1 MKRSPLCKSFQALID
16 ESSYTRFSA
25 RNIVFSRVGWDT
37 KAVFYKKR
45 IHSEAE
51 EIISHDIEGYSR
63 IEYERSRAAWTVH
76 DLLGSQ
82 FGREWAGQL
91 SHRGEQRPPRETQTS
106 PEQMSQRIKEAGRY
120 YGAALTGITELDDR
134 WLYTHQRDG
143 SEINFDP
150 ELRYAIV
157 MATAMDPA
165 LIRKSPIF
173 DAATTVGIGYSR
185 MALLV
190 ATMAEMIGSLGYRA
204 VPMANDTALSIP
216 LAIQAGLGRL
226 GRNGMLLTTPHGAC
240 VRLCKVLT
248 DLPLLP
254 DEASEP
260 ALNEACRSCFI
271 CAASCPVKAIS
282 DRKQPFFETTSISNN
297 RGILR
302 WPVDPEL
309 CYGFWVKNGSDCST
323 CIARCPM
330 TPQSEH
336 PSKV

>member
-1 MKRSPLCKSFQALID
+1 MKRYPLCKSFQPLID
-16 ESSYTRFSA
+16 ESSYSRFSA
-25 RNIVFSRVGWDT
+25 RNIVFARAEWDT
-37 KAVFYKKR
+37 QAAIYNKR

-51 EIISHDIEGYSR
+51 EIISRDIEGYSR

-76 DLLGSQ
+76 DLLGNH
-82 FGREWAGQL
+82 FGEEWAGRH
-91 SHRGEQRPPRETQTS
+91 SNRRGQRPSRETAGG
-106 PEQMSQRIKEAGRY
+106 PEQMAKRVKEAGRY
-120 YGAALTGITELDDR
+120 YGATLTGITELDDR

-143 SEINFDP
+143 SEIEFDP
-150 ELRYAIV
+150 ELRYVIV

-165 LIRKSPIF
+165 LIRRSPVF

-185 MALLV
+185 MAFLV
-190 ATMAEMIGSLGYRA
+190 STMAEMISSLGYRA

-226 GRNGMLLTTPHGAC
+226 GRNGMLLTPSHGAC

-254 DEASEP
+254 DNPSEP
-260 ALNEACRSCFI
+260 ALNEACLSCFI
-271 CAASCPVKAIS
+271 CAAACPVKAIS
-282 DRKQPFFETTSISNN
+282 GRKQPFYETTSVSNN

-309 CYGFWVKNGSDCST
+309 CYGFWVKNGTDCSS
-323 CIARCPM
+323 CIAHCPM
-330 TPQSEH
+330 TP
-336 PSKV
+336 PPGNPTTA

>member
-1 MKRSPLCKSFQALID
+1 MKRFPLCKSFQPLID
-16 ESSYTRFSA
+16 ESSYSRFSA
-25 RNIVFSRVGWDT
+25 RNIVFARVGWDT
-37 KAVFYKKR
+37 EASFYKKR

-63 IEYERSRAAWTVH
+63 IEYERSRAAWTIH

-82 FGREWAGQL
+82 FGKEWTGQP
-91 SHRGEQRPPRETQTS
+91 SHRKGQRPESQTS

-120 YGAALTGITELDDR
+120 YGAALTGITELDAR

-150 ELRYAIV
+150 ELRYVIV

-173 DAATTVGIGYSR
+173 DSATTVGIGYSR

-190 ATMAEMIGSLGYRA
+190 ATMAEMISSLGYRV

-216 LAIQAGLGRL
+216 LAIQAGLGQL
-226 GRNGMLLTTPHGAC
+226 GRNGMLLTPSHGAC

-254 DEASEP
+254 DEPSEP
-260 ALNEACRSCFI
+260 ALNEVCRSCFI

-282 DRKQPFFETTSISNN
+282 DRKQPFYETTSVSNN

-330 TPQSEH
+330 TPQTANAITAS
-336 PSKV
+336 

>member
-1 MKRSPLCKSFQALID
+1 MKRSPLCKSFQPLID

-25 RNIVFSRVGWDT
+25 RDIVFSRARWDT

-45 IHSEAE
+45 IYSEAE

-76 DLLGSQ
+76 DLLGSH

-91 SHRGEQRPPRETQTS
+91 SHRREQRPSRETQTS
-106 PEQMSQRIKEAGRY
+106 PEQMSQTVKEAGRY
-120 YGAALTGITELDDR
+120 YGATLTGITELDDR

-143 SEINFDP
+143 SEIEFDP
-150 ELRYAIV
+150 ELRYVIV

-165 LIRKSPIF
+165 LIQKSPVF

-185 MALLV
+185 MAFLV
-190 ATMAEMIGSLGYRA
+190 STMAEMISSLGYRA

-216 LAIQAGLGRL
+216 LAIQAGLGQL
-226 GRNGMLLTTPHGAC
+226 GRNGMLLTPSHGAC
-240 VRLCKVLT
+240 ARLCKVLT
-248 DLPLLP
+248 DLPLIP
-254 DEASEP
+254 DKPSEP

-282 DRKQPFFETTSISNN
+282 DRKQPFYETTSVSNN

-309 CYGFWVKNGSDCST
+309 CYGFWVKNGSDCAT

-330 TPQSEH
+330 TPQSDN
-336 PSKV
+336 STKV